1 MCNEQDLQ
9 NIVMSWT
16 KKCMQMENTSPP
28 PAYISITYASLIA

>member
-16 KKCMQMENTSPP
+16 KKCMQMENETH
-28 PAYISITYASLIA
+28 ISITYVSLVS